1 MAKAPVFVHL
11 RSRSPYSILEGA
23 LQIKPTAARC
33 REMRMPAFA
42 LTDTNNMCGVLEF
55 SDTLVGLGVQPIIGV
70 TLSLDLEID
79 DQPGQLR
86 KDPDGT
92 IALLAQNEAGYRNLM
107 ELSSAAYLE
116 VDATDLPHVK
126 SQRLDGLTEG
136 VIALTGGPDGAL
148 NRLIC
153 HGRLRE
159 AEAWLDKMLSL
170 FPNRLYVELQR
181 HNLPHEKEAEKVLIN
196 WAYEKELPIVATNE
210 PYFIDPDI
218 HAAHD
223 ALLAINEGSYILEKD
238 RRQVT
243 REHYLKSSEEMA
255 ALFND
260 LPEAIENT
268 IEVSQRCAFKSEKRD
283 PILPNFGDGSLSE
296 GDILA
301 NQARDGLKAR
311 LEKIE
316 LAAPEEAY
324 YERLNFEIGIIR
336 QMGFPGYFLIVSD
349 FIKWAKLQ
357 GIPVGPGRGSGAGS
371 VVAWALTCLLY
382 TSPSPRDRQKSRMP
396 SSA

>member
-1 MAKAPVFVHL
+1 MSSFNVII
-11 RSRSPYSILEGA
+11 Y
-23 LQIKPTAARC
+23 
-33 REMRMPAFA
+33 RM
-42 LTDTNNMCGVLEF
+42 
-55 SDTLVGLGVQPIIGV
+55 
-70 TLSLDLEID
+70 
-79 DQPGQLR
+79 
-86 KDPDGT
+86 K
-92 IALLAQNEAGYRNLM
+92 
-107 ELSSAAYLE
+107 
-116 VDATDLPHVK
+116 
-126 SQRLDGLTEG
+126 
-136 VIALTGGPDGAL
+136 
-148 NRLIC
+148 
-153 HGRLRE
+153 
-159 AEAWLDKMLSL
+159 
-170 FPNRLYVELQR
+170 
-181 HNLPHEKEAEKVLIN
+181 KEAEKVLIN
-196 WAYEKELPIVATNE
+196 WAYAKELPIVATNE

-268 IEVSQRCAFKSEKRD
+268 IEISQRCAFKSEKRD

-324 YERLNFEIGIIR
+324 YERLDFEIGIIR

-357 GIPVGPGRGSGAGS
+357 GLSLIHI
-371 VVAWALTCLLY
+371 
-382 TSPSPRDRQKSRMP
+382 
-396 SSA
+396 